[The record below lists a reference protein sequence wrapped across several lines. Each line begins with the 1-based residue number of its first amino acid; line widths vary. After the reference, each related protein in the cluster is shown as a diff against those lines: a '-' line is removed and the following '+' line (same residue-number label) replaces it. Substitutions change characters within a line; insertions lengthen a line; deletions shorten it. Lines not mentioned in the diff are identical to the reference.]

1 MKILVIHQAID
12 ESRADEADTLLQA
25 KEIEAHLKN
34 LKHKTMRLGFDKIAQ
49 LEMALFEYKPDAVFN
64 LVESLSGSDRFAYLA
79 PALLESQKISFTGN
93 SALPL
98 ILASEKIKLKHL
110 LSSQGVPT
118 PTGMDSNKS
127 TRFIVKSVSE
137 HASFGIDEYSIVTG
151 TNAAQNLIEAKTQKY
166 GGEWLAEE
174 YIDGREFNLS
184 LLETKNGMLLLPP
197 AEILFEGFAEN
208 SPRIVDYKAKWD
220 ESSHAYNNTPRQFC
234 EITEDMKSIA
244 SKTWKAL
251 GLKGYARIDL
261 RMDSLGKLWV
271 IDINPNPCLS
281 SDAGF
286 MASAKKYGIESQEVI
301 HTILENRIYG

>member
-25 KEIEAHLKN
+25 KEIETHLNN
-34 LKHKTMRLGFDKIAQ
+34 LKHETTRLGFEKIAQ
-49 LEMALFEYKPDAVFN
+49 LEIAIMEYKPDAVFN

-79 PALLESQKISFTGN
+79 PALLESQKLSFTGN

-110 LSSQGVPT
+110 LSSQDVPT
-118 PTGMDSNKS
+118 PIGMDSNKE

-137 HASFGIDEYSIVTG
+137 HASFGIDENSIVTG
-151 TNAAQNLIEAKTQKY
+151 LNAAQTLIELKTQKY

-174 YIDGREFNLS
+174 YIEGREFNLS
-184 LLETKNGMLLLPP
+184 LLETQNGMLLLPP

-208 SPRIVDYKAKWD
+208 APRIVDYKAKWD

-234 EITEDMKSIA
+234 EVTEDMKSIA
-244 SKTWKAL
+244 AKTWKAL
-251 GLKGYARIDL
+251 GLRGYARIDL
-261 RMDSLGKLWV
+261 RMDSNGKLWV

-286 MASAKKYGIESQEVI
+286 MASAKQYGIESQEVI
-301 HTILENRIYG
+301 NTILENRIYG